1 LAGGGLGG
9 DGSRA
14 REASLT
20 TPADV
25 ALAADGRMFIADP
38 FDHRIRVV
46 SPEGIISTFAG
57 NGEPC
62 TSDEEIPLPIV
73 TDPAKSD
80 GACGDGGAATAANL
94 TEPEGVA
101 VGPDGSVYVADTGA
115 GCVRRVAPNGIIST
129 FAGICEAE
137 PPPPPPTLRSPP
149 DKDFPAGA
157 APVLLTRPADV
168 AVAPD
173 GGVYIADR
181 SERVVYHVA
190 PDGTV
195 ATVAGGGVAT
205 GSDGDRAVDV
215 LLGTP
220 TGIALGPNGDLF
232 IAEQSAGLVRRVGV
246 DGRIFTVA
254 GTGFDGELGDGGRA
268 VEAKLINPWK
278 VAVGRDGNVYLSE
291 LFNAR
296 IRRVSPGGTISTA
309 VGDGGFGSP
318 REGGLATGVS
328 LGTPGGLELSP
339 DGRLVFTDHTSTA
352 VYEAGLAL
360 QGFAEDEIVIA
371 DESGAQVFVF
381 DAAGR
386 HLRTVH
392 ALTGAD
398 LLRFRYD
405 DSGLLEEIENGDG
418 LITRIERSADGEPTT
433 IVAPF
438 GQETDLS
445 LDPNGYLASVGNPA
459 DETRTFS
466 YDGLGR
472 LTAWTDALQAETTAV
487 YDTLGRLRRETDPE
501 GGFKQLDRSSV
512 DRLTTAVTL
521 TTAEGRTTRYETR
534 RDQFSTRSTIHKPNG
549 LAHTRTTFADGT
561 SVLTGPNDT
570 RVTSKEVPDPR
581 FGMQAPLAS
590 VNSVLTP
597 GGVMMEV
604 ARDSE
609 VVLED
614 PGQPL
619 SLAMLRETLS
629 IGGRKY
635 LLEYTSHDRRFLF
648 TSPEGRQATG
658 AIDENGRLLTAR
670 LGGLAETSFEYDSN
684 GRLIT
689 KSIGEGSEQRTTRI
703 EYDQQGRIEQLTDP
717 LMGTVS
723 FRYDSAGRV
732 IHQQLPGGSPV
743 QYSYN
748 PNGDLTSLTPPG
760 RSAHEFVYTSLGA
773 VDRYIPPPPATSGGE
788 TSYAYDLDQRLTRL
802 LQPNGGSIEPLY
814 DASGRLK
821 SLTAPG
827 TVLNYTYD
835 ENTGLLTAI
844 TTSDESIVYT
854 YDGPLITGA
863 SWSGTISGS
872 VGRTFNG
879 DLRVASTSVNGAN
892 TIDFGYDLDGF
903 LLRAGELAI
912 ERDSDRGLPEA
923 TSLGGMSTSREYNSF
938 GELERLSAS
947 HLGNPVYTVSYAR
960 DRLGRILSKSETIG
974 GTSVVTQYSYDP
986 AGRLQVVTRNGVV
999 TGQYQYDSNGNRL
1012 AYQGSLGEVEAVYDE
1027 QDRLVDYGGVGYDYT
1042 AEGCLRL
1049 KSEGGAATEYEY
1061 DSLGRLKRVEL
1072 ANGLEVQYV
1081 IDPRGRRVG
1090 QKING
1095 SLARGFLYEDDL
1107 NIVAE
1112 LDGGGEVVSRFVY
1125 GMQPNVPDYMLRE
1138 GRTYSII
1145 SDHLGSPRLV
1155 IDVETAA
1162 VLQRIDYDEFG
1173 RVILDTNPGFQPFG
1187 FAGGIYDHQTG
1198 LLRYGARD
1206 YDPEVGRWTSKDPIL
1221 FRSGT
1226 ANLYSYALGDP
1237 INNVDPTGLFV
1248 GSAFCKLLQG
1258 PLGKTAQEA
1267 ALHGKVVDSL
1277 ISAALGGSQ
1286 AAGLIDS
1293 DSISDAVGFGLDAL
1307 QVWGGVQTFA
1317 IANGVVGGGPA
1328 ALGLSFLAGV
1338 EVGLAFN
1345 DAYERLSGQSLGADL
1360 VDLYWRLRYGED
1372 AATIPQDFGGASTEE
1387 KECVREECV

>member
-1 LAGGGLGG
+1 
-9 DGSRA
+9 
-14 REASLT
+14 
-20 TPADV
+20 
-25 ALAADGRMFIADP
+25 
-38 FDHRIRVV
+38 
-46 SPEGIISTFAG
+46 
-57 NGEPC
+57 
-62 TSDEEIPLPIV
+62 
-73 TDPAKSD
+73 
-80 GACGDGGAATAANL
+80 
-94 TEPEGVA
+94 
-101 VGPDGSVYVADTGA
+101 
-115 GCVRRVAPNGIIST
+115 
-129 FAGICEAE
+129 
-137 PPPPPPTLRSPP
+137 
-149 DKDFPAGA
+149 
-157 APVLLTRPADV
+157 
-168 AVAPD
+168 
-173 GGVYIADR
+173 
-181 SERVVYHVA
+181 
-190 PDGTV
+190 
-195 ATVAGGGVAT
+195 
-205 GSDGDRAVDV
+205 
-215 LLGTP
+215 
-220 TGIALGPNGDLF
+220 
-232 IAEQSAGLVRRVGV
+232 
-246 DGRIFTVA
+246 
-254 GTGFDGELGDGGRA
+254 
-268 VEAKLINPWK
+268 
-278 VAVGRDGNVYLSE
+278 
-291 LFNAR
+291 
-296 IRRVSPGGTISTA
+296 
-309 VGDGGFGSP
+309 
-318 REGGLATGVS
+318 
-328 LGTPGGLELSP
+328 
-339 DGRLVFTDHTSTA
+339 
-352 VYEAGLAL
+352 
-360 QGFAEDEIVIA
+360 
-371 DESGAQVFVF
+371 
-381 DAAGR
+381 
-386 HLRTVH
+386 
-392 ALTGAD
+392 
-398 LLRFRYD
+398 
-405 DSGLLEEIENGDG
+405 
-418 LITRIERSADGEPTT
+418 
-433 IVAPF
+433 
-438 GQETDLS
+438 
-445 LDPNGYLASVGNPA
+445 
-459 DETRTFS
+459 
-466 YDGLGR
+466 
-472 LTAWTDALQAETTAV
+472 
-487 YDTLGRLRRETDPE
+487 
-501 GGFKQLDRSSV
+501 
-512 DRLTTAVTL
+512 
-521 TTAEGRTTRYETR
+521 
-534 RDQFSTRSTIHKPNG
+534 
-549 LAHTRTTFADGT
+549 
-561 SVLTGPNDT
+561 
-570 RVTSKEVPDPR
+570 
-581 FGMQAPLAS
+581 
-590 VNSVLTP
+590 
-597 GGVMMEV
+597 MEV

-1187 FAGGIYDHQTG
+1187 FAGGLYDHHDHQTG
-1198 LLRYGARD
+1198 LLPRIRCQAPLSIENRTLMLTRLPSAS
-1206 YDPEVGRWTSKDPIL
+1206 PER
-1221 FRSGT
+1221 
-1226 ANLYSYALGDP
+1226 
-1237 INNVDPTGLFV
+1237 
-1248 GSAFCKLLQG
+1248 C
-1258 PLGKTAQEA
+1258 
-1267 ALHGKVVDSL
+1267 
-1277 ISAALGGSQ
+1277 
-1286 AAGLIDS
+1286 
-1293 DSISDAVGFGLDAL
+1293 
-1307 QVWGGVQTFA
+1307 
-1317 IANGVVGGGPA
+1317 
-1328 ALGLSFLAGV
+1328 
-1338 EVGLAFN
+1338 
-1345 DAYERLSGQSLGADL
+1345 
-1360 VDLYWRLRYGED
+1360 
-1372 AATIPQDFGGASTEE
+1372 
-1387 KECVREECV
+1387 